1 MNPFRSR
8 YKRKIK
14 FFLLVAILGVL
25 WYLGATR
32 AGIIN
37 THLESIQSYLESVP
51 LLLAGAIFVGLYVI
65 VTFFVWFS
73 KDFFR
78 FAGALIFG
86 LFGSTILILIAEAI
100 NACLLMY
107 LSRSLGRGFL
117 KDSLSGRYAGLEK
130 RISKTGFL
138 WLLLFRGTPLLPF
151 RFLDLAAGLTTISL
165 GRYMLAGIIGSP
177 LRIFWQQYAYTVFK
191 DAVFNPSLLI
201 KQLNQNPQKSLPLI
215 LSTFV
220 YVVLIII
227 VAIRLKPRR

>member
-1 MNPFRSR
+1 MNPAGAG

-14 FFLLVAILGVL
+14 FFLFVAILGFL
-25 WYLGATR
+25 WYLGAKK
-32 AGIIN
+32 AGIVS
-37 THLESIQSYLESVP
+37 TYLESIQLYLESVP
-51 LLLAGAIFVGLYVI
+51 LLFAGIVFIGLYVI

-86 LFGSTILILIAEAI
+86 LYGSTILVLIAEAI

-107 LSRSLGRGFL
+107 LSRSLGRDFL
-117 KDSLSGRYAGLEK
+117 KHSLSGRYVGLEK
-130 RISKTGFL
+130 KIGRVNFF
-138 WLLLFRGTPLLPF
+138 WLLLFRGVPLVPF

-165 GRYMLAGIIGSP
+165 GRYILAVIIGSP

-191 DAVFNPSLLI
+191 DAVFNPPLLI
-201 KQLNQNPQKSLPLI
+201 EQLNQNPQESLPLI
-215 LSTFV
+215 LSSFV

-227 VAIRLKPRR
+227 VAIRLKRRR